1 MLRRDSHDAQR
12 WLGNCDNLCGVRN
25 GRILRHPALLRVSS
39 HFPDSGCAKHQDK
52 HQGQAFEQWRK
63 EADRE
68 CHRQVLR
75 FVLLLWLDGRPDLAN
90 RAMVANIGL
99 IQPPVIAGSLSA
111 NTTARITLAV
121 RPTVS
126 NSWQLQ
132 FGKLFTGLT

>member
-1 MLRRDSHDAQR
+1 
-12 WLGNCDNLCGVRN
+12 
-25 GRILRHPALLRVSS
+25 
-39 HFPDSGCAKHQDK
+39 
-52 HQGQAFEQWRK
+52 
-63 EADRE
+63 
-68 CHRQVLR
+68 
-75 FVLLLWLDGRPDLAN
+75 
-90 RAMVANIGL
+90 MVANIGL